1 MKNHKSRE
9 WKTQMVENLNLPKD
23 LMMGAVLLH
32 VTGQNEIEVE
42 NYRGILLYTDEH
54 IRLSIKDGQ
63 LDITGRSLQ
72 IVYYTN
78 SDMKITGL
86 ILQISYLM

>member
-1 MKNHKSRE
+1 
-9 WKTQMVENLNLPKD
+9 MVENLNLPKD

>member
-1 MKNHKSRE
+1 
-9 WKTQMVENLNLPKD
+9 MVENLNLPKD

-32 VTGQNEIEVE
+32 VTGQTELEIE
-42 NYRGILLYTDEH
+42 NYRGILIYTEEH
-54 IRLSIKDGQ
+54 IRLSIKGGQ
-63 LDITGRSLQ
+63 LDITGKALK
-72 IVYYTN
+72 IEYYTN

>member
-1 MKNHKSRE
+1 
-9 WKTQMVENLNLPKD
+9 MVENLNLPKD

-32 VTGQNEIEVE
+32 VTGQREMEIE

-54 IRLSIKDGQ
+54 IRLSVKDGQ

-72 IVYYTN
+72 IEYYTN